1 LYVFVIIYFI
11 IPLLYFLESISGSKP
26 KKFKY
31 MLRSIFLMF
40 LSVSFSSIIAYA
52 YFYSLM
58 YGISE
63 KNLYESAGMV
73 VVAWLLVFIIYHI
86 LGRFFRLTPPL
97 RDIIIPNNK
106 KEGKKLSIPEKA
118 LDSIDDYIKERIIDH
133 TDQNNLSREYNK
145 MDTEYLEKS
154 LNNIRKS
161 VDSQKSELIQVKSD
175 IIKQKIDKN
184 STKTDFINSTKPDS
198 YSDQSITSN
207 NSIYTRD
214 RLLELLFNKNDWI
227 IVSLFYYFYLGISL
241 ASLLILLYINNYS
254 LLNFFD
260 YFVFFSMII
269 AIGYGFYR
277 YYNDDIANQRLLN
290 YVNLYRVLMY
300 LAIAFFHSTFIST
313 LNMGAQ
319 NSSDFLP
326 VIITLAVWSIPLVA
340 YAIYYWYKELKT
352 KEQRTLL
359 RLNRQPLAFKLTK
372 FYITSHLPKLKASM
386 VNVTPLTVD
395 KQFKMVLSE
404 DIFSLE
410 EAMVENGI
418 EINSKDGLILFVM
431 RAVEPLRSNLREL
444 LGDKYSKILIQ
455 TESDEET
462 SPVNINDV
470 WESLNK
476 SFLRWD
482 SSMQN

>member
-1 LYVFVIIYFI
+1 
-11 IPLLYFLESISGSKP
+11 
-26 KKFKY
+26 
-31 MLRSIFLMF
+31 
-40 LSVSFSSIIAYA
+40 
-52 YFYSLM
+52 
-58 YGISE
+58 
-63 KNLYESAGMV
+63 
-73 VVAWLLVFIIYHI
+73 
-86 LGRFFRLTPPL
+86 
-97 RDIIIPNNK
+97 
-106 KEGKKLSIPEKA
+106 
-118 LDSIDDYIKERIIDH
+118 
-133 TDQNNLSREYNK
+133 
-145 MDTEYLEKS
+145 
-154 LNNIRKS
+154 
-161 VDSQKSELIQVKSD
+161 
-175 IIKQKIDKN
+175 
-184 STKTDFINSTKPDS
+184 
-198 YSDQSITSN
+198 
-207 NSIYTRD
+207 
-214 RLLELLFNKNDWI
+214 
-227 IVSLFYYFYLGISL
+227 
-241 ASLLILLYINNYS
+241 
-254 LLNFFD
+254 
-260 YFVFFSMII
+260 
-269 AIGYGFYR
+269 
-277 YYNDDIANQRLLN
+277 
-290 YVNLYRVLMY
+290 
-300 LAIAFFHSTFIST
+300 
-313 LNMGAQ
+313 MGAQ